1 MRKLKQFDEYEFLN
15 LFYQEMLEKG
25 RARHLVRLSLNARVV
40 EQIYDNSR
48 VSVTE
53 KDLQKIADVCL
64 ANGWLEHADMTDQ
77 YENLQLTT
85 IGLGVV
91 KSKQKQAEQLNNRS
105 IFKKTSDY
113 IEEHKGLLML
123 LGFIIALV
131 GLLIKFYGGTDNG

>member
-15 LFYQEMLEKG
+15 LFHQEMLEKG

-40 EQIYDNSR
+40 EQIYDNSG